1 MGWRWAVVLVPGALL
16 YFLPPAG
23 LSAQQGHLLAV
34 FAATII
40 ALVSQPVRMGV
51 SGLIA
56 ITVLAITG
64 TLPAAQVLSGF
75 SNLVIWLVF
84 TAFLFSRA
92 VTATGFGRRVG
103 YLFIR
108 QFAKTPLRL
117 GYSLAAAD
125 LVLAPFIPSD
135 TARGGGVVFP
145 IVRSVASD
153 LGSEP
158 GPTAGRI
165 GSFLVLVSFHT
176 TYTASAMFLTGMAA
190 NPLIAEFA
198 LKVGGVEL
206 TWIRW
211 VAGSIVPGML
221 ALALVPW
228 LLLRLVRPEMRDTA
242 AAREMA
248 RAELARIGPMTREEK
263 RLVAIL
269 AGIMA
274 GWVTSPWHGISNTF
288 VALAGLAAILLAGVL
303 TWDDLLA
310 EKRAWDVLIWFAPL
324 VMMSDALNE
333 KGVVR
338 ILSAKLF
345 AVMAG
350 WSWPLVLLAVVA
362 AYLYIHYGF
371 ASMTAQVTALY
382 PAFVAAALAGGVP
395 PMLAALPLAYFSSL
409 NAAMTHYGTGSAP
422 VFFGAGYVPQSDWWR
437 IGFLVSLVQFTI
449 WMGVGMCWWKV
460 MGLW

>member
-1 MGWRWAVVLVPGALL
+1 M
-16 YFLPPAG
+16 
-23 LSAQQGHLLAV
+23 AQ
-34 FAATII
+34 
-40 ALVSQPVRMGV
+40 
-51 SGLIA
+51 
-56 ITVLAITG
+56 
-64 TLPAAQVLSGF
+64 
-75 SNLVIWLVF
+75 
-84 TAFLFSRA
+84 
-92 VTATGFGRRVG
+92 
-103 YLFIR
+103 
-108 QFAKTPLRL
+108 
-117 GYSLAAAD
+117 
-125 LVLAPFIPSD
+125 
-135 TARGGGVVFP
+135 
-145 IVRSVASD
+145 
-153 LGSEP
+153 
-158 GPTAGRI
+158 
-165 GSFLVLVSFHT
+165 
-176 TYTASAMFLTGMAA
+176 
-190 NPLIAEFA
+190 
-198 LKVGGVEL
+198 
-206 TWIRW
+206 
-211 VAGSIVPGML
+211 
-221 ALALVPW
+221 
-228 LLLRLVRPEMRDTA
+228 
-242 AAREMA
+242 
-248 RAELARIGPMTREEK
+248 AELARIGPMKPEEK

-269 AGIMA
+269 LGIMA
-274 GWVTSPWHGISNTF
+274 GWVTSPWHGVSNTF
-288 VALAGLAAILLAGVL
+288 VALAGVAAILLAGVL

-350 WSWPLVLLAVVA
+350 WSWPLVLVAVVA

-437 IGFLVSLVQFTI
+437 IGFLVSLAQFTI